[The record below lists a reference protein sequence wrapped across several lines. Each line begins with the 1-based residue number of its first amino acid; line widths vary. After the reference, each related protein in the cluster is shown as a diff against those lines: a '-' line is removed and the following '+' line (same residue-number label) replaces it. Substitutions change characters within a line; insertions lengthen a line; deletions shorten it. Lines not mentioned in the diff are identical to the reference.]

1 MSRVVDFELSEQEL
15 AIVNLLKIGTKQR
28 DIADEVYMSV
38 ATVNGKIM
46 KMCKAYECANSTQL
60 VYKLAKEGV
69 I

>member
-1 MSRVVDFELSEQEL
+1 MREVVEFELSEQEL
-15 AIVNLLKIGTKQR
+15 QIVNLLKTGTKQK
-28 DIADEVYMSV
+28 DIADEVFMSV

-46 KMCKAYECANSTQL
+46 KMCRDYECSNSTQL